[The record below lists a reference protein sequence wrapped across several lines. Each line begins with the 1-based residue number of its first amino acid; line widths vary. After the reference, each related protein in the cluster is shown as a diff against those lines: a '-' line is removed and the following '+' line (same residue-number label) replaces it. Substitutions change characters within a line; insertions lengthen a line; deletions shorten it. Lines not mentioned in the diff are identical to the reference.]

1 MSELIIKGQ
10 KAKEASYVLMN
21 ATTTKKNNALLKM
34 AEILLKSSKEILE
47 ANKKDLENAIEKGTP
62 KAMLDRLAL
71 DESRIQG
78 MADGLKDVVSL
89 PDPIGEVTRMWKR
102 PNGLQIGKQRV
113 PLGVIG
119 IIYEARPN
127 VTCDAA
133 GLCLKSGNVVILRGG
148 KEAINS
154 NIAIVKALREGV
166 KEAGLLEDVIQLVEN
181 TDREVATEMMRLN
194 QYIDVLIPRGG
205 AGLIQSV
212 VQNATVPVIETG
224 TGNCHVYVDCDADL
238 EMAKNIVINAKT
250 SRPSVCNAE
259 EKLLVNEK
267 IAKEFLPMMF
277 EALKEKEVEVRG
289 DKKVLITP
297 ISAEDLAD
305 IKIGDIVW
313 LDGDLMTCR
322 DVAHRRLVEYGR
334 ELPYDIRNKAI
345 FHAGPIVRKIEGTE
359 DDYEMVSVGPTT
371 SMRMEKFEYEFTK
384 LTGVRV
390 IVGKGGMGPNTE
402 RACKEFGA
410 IHCVFPAGCAV
421 VAATEVEK
429 IVEHHW
435 DELGMP
441 ETLWCN
447 KVKEFGPLIVSID
460 AQGRNLFEENKVVFN
475 ERKEAAKQ
483 AIYPEVK
490 FIK

>member
-21 ATTTKKNNALLKM
+21 ATTTEKNNALLKM
-34 AEILLKSSKEILE
+34 AEVLLKSSKEILE

-71 DESRIQG
+71 DENRING

-89 PDPIGEVTRMWKR
+89 PDPIGEVTGMWKR

-154 NIAIVKALREGV
+154 NVAIVKALREGV
-166 KEAGLLEDVIQLVEN
+166 KEAGLPEDVIQLVEN
-181 TDREVATEMMRLN
+181 TDREVATEMMKLN

-267 IAKEFLPMMF
+267 IAKEFLPIIF
-277 EALKEKEVEVRG
+277 KALKEKDVEVRG
-289 DKKVLITP
+289 DKKVLDILNEATEIQDDEWGKEYLDYIIGVKIVKDVDEAINHINKYGTGHSEAIITN
-297 ISAEDLAD
+297 SYENSQKFLQRVDAAA
-305 IKIGDIVW
+305 VYVNASTRFT
-313 LDGDLMTCR
+313 DG
-322 DVAHRRLVEYGR
+322 
-334 ELPYDIRNKAI
+334 
-345 FHAGPIVRKIEGTE
+345 
-359 DDYEMVSVGPTT
+359 S
-371 SMRMEKFEYEFTK
+371 
-384 LTGVRV
+384 
-390 IVGKGGMGPNTE
+390 
-402 RACKEFGA
+402 EFGFGA
-410 IHCVFPAGCAV
+410 EIGISTQKLHARGPMGLN
-421 VAATEVEK
+421 
-429 IVEHHW
+429 
-435 DELGMP
+435 EL
-441 ETLWCN
+441 TTN
-447 KVKEFGPLIVSID
+447 KYI
-460 AQGRNLFEENKVVFN
+460 
-475 ERKEAAKQ
+475 
-483 AIYPEVK
+483 IYGNGQVR
-490 FIK
+490 